1 MTQARSFLRP
11 AVRGEASTR
20 GGPALPMLAGSRGSQ
35 GAKQRCQTL
44 CSLLSL
50 LWHEIWLNPAE
61 HLTKVA
67 FHHPV
72 FVSQ

>member
-1 MTQARSFLRP
+1 
-11 AVRGEASTR
+11 
-20 GGPALPMLAGSRGSQ
+20 MLAGSRGSQ